1 MKEFRVKEAYQKEYG
16 GGFRFFAAPGRINL
30 IGEHTD
36 YNDGFVLP
44 AAIDKRIYLAI
55 NPRHDNKVFITSVD
69 FNEKVE
75 FQVDGPAGELPH
87 WAKYPYGVVK
97 ELQADGHKIRGFE
110 AAFGGDIP
118 AGAGLSSS
126 AAIECAFALAL
137 STIYELGIDR
147 LTLAKIGQRAEHNY
161 AGVKCGIMDQFAS
174 LHGQEG
180 HVIKLD
186 CRSLEHELFPLKL
199 DGYELILADTR
210 VKHSLASSEYNTRR
224 YQCEEGVM
232 LLHTQMPAV
241 RSLRDVRSKNV
252 YPYKGLLGEEVF
264 LRCEYVTEENERV
277 EETCQALLQ
286 GQLERVGQLLYQSHE
301 GLRTKY
307 HVSCDE
313 LDLLVSAARKVDGVM
328 GSRMMG
334 GGFGGCTITLLRT
347 EAVNDFKEKTRAA
360 FAEKFGQDPVFY
372 QVNIS
377 QGACEL

>member
-16 GGFRFFAAPGRINL
+16 GEYRVFAAPGRINL

-55 NPRHDNKVFITSVD
+55 RPRNDNTAFITSVD
-69 FNEKVE
+69 FNEKLK
-75 FQVDGPAGELPH
+75 FQLDSPAGDLPH

-97 ELQADGHKIRGFE
+97 ELLADGHKIKGFD

-118 AGAGLSSS
+118 TGAGLSSS

-137 STIYELGIDR
+137 NTIYELGIDR
-147 LTLAKIGQRAEHNY
+147 LSLAKIGQRAEHNY

-186 CRSLEHELFPLKL
+186 CRSLGHELFPLEL
-199 DGYELILADTR
+199 DGYELILTDTR
-210 VKHSLASSEYNTRR
+210 VKHSLASTEYNTRR
-224 YQCEEGVM
+224 YQCEEGLM
-232 LLHTQMPAV
+232 LLQRQMPAV
-241 RSLRDVRSKNV
+241 KSLRDVRSKNV

-277 EETCQALLQ
+277 EETCKALAIGDLDA
-286 GQLERVGQLLYQSHE
+286 VGQLMYQSHE

-307 HVSCDE
+307 HVSCEE
-313 LDLLVSAARKVDGVM
+313 LDLLVSTARKVEGVM

-334 GGFGGCTITLLRT
+334 GGFGGCTLTLLKT
-347 EAVNDFKEKTRAA
+347 SAVKDFKEKTRAA
-360 FAEKFGQDPVFY
+360 FAEKFGEDPVFY